1 MGPPGGKTVEL
12 HTRVWIGQGGKAGDG
27 YVRVQAH
34 QLALAGDLELAFPRG
49 LAGFKT
55 RGVTGAYCHGGISL
69 QEMVIP
75 VIFLKAKDV
84 KPYVPKTTKVLLEM
98 EKPKITTRFFSVK
111 ATYRL
116 TGLMGAEEIRV
127 NLAVRANR
135 KEVGFAAMAAYGFE
149 EGTREIMLRR
159 DEPNAI
165 TIMLTEENLDSVSVH
180 ALDTISQV
188 ELARLENIPVA
199 ISI

>member
-1 MGPPGGKTVEL
+1 M
-12 HTRVWIGQGGKAGDG
+12 
-27 YVRVQAH
+27 
-34 QLALAGDLELAFPRG
+34 
-49 LAGFKT
+49 
-55 RGVTGAYCHGGISL
+55 
-69 QEMVIP
+69 
-75 VIFLKAKDV
+75 
-84 KPYVPKTTKVLLEM
+84 PKTTKVLLEM
-98 EKPKITTRFFSVK
+98 DKPKITTRFFSVK

-165 TIMLTEENLDSVSVH
+165 TIMLTEENLESVSVH

-199 ISI
+199 ITI